1 MKSWLIGKQHVYHV
15 RDNTAD
21 SKQQQ
26 QAIIILD
33 KEQYYTTIIN
43 FIMTFYNIF
52 QKFPC

>member
-1 MKSWLIGKQHVYHV
+1 MKSRLIGKQHVYHV

-33 KEQYYTTIIN
+33 KEQYYPIIN